1 MNKRRN
7 DPSPLKPHITVHEP
21 NIDRRRFLKNVA
33 LSTAALSV
41 GPAAMTVGARHVE
54 AKAKPMIVDTHM
66 HVWAS
71 DKKKY
76 PYPKDFKGPP
86 TPATVEMLNE
96 DMDKYGCTHSVLVQV
111 IYHRW
116 DNTYVADCAKRFP
129 KRFKAH
135 GLIDPEDPKV
145 AEKLR
150 QQNEALL
157 GDQGGILWVVDA
169 TSGKKL
175 AELKLKSLPAWDGL
189 AAANG
194 RLFLSTADGKI
205 ICFGE

>member
-1 MNKRRN
+1 RGSFVQRKWEA
-7 DPSPLKPHITVHEP
+7 DIPLYARAMALAGKTL
-21 NIDRRRFLKNVA
+21 FVA
-33 LSTAALSV
+33 
-41 GPAAMTVGARHVE
+41 
-54 AKAKPMIVDTHM
+54 
-66 HVWAS
+66 
-71 DKKKY
+71 
-76 PYPKDFKGPP
+76 GPP
-86 TPATVEMLNE
+86 DLINE
-96 DMDKYGCTHSVLVQV
+96 EETFKKIMD
-111 IYHRW
+111 R
-116 DNTYVADCAKRFP
+116 
-129 KRFKAH
+129 
-135 GLIDPEDPKV
+135 DPKV